1 MSKKNKRKLYN
12 SKKNISKKIRT
23 TTKKK
28 KNLKSL
34 SDTSK
39 NSSNDSSDDLYD
51 IEIEDNNTIDFE
63 YDNIS
68 DSEDEHSEQN
78 NISDKINI
86 EKGAGNKVVKNSNE
100 IFKELIK
107 RQLPDAPPQ
116 WKLNINDM
124 KRICKYIDTSI
135 FDKNN
140 CCIWNGYITNMNN
153 SNKGTYVNFYFRN
166 KKVALHRLL
175 YSNFV
180 APLDSSE
187 YLKFNCE
194 NKGVCCNIN
203 HYEKYKYSK
212 NNVVAKKEYKQK
224 EQKKDSK
231 DVVIIGVDN
240 PDNLIVDFD

>member
-1 MSKKNKRKLYN
+1 MSSKKNKKLLIKKTNKLGDLVRSDSDDELEFVNLQKNRKNQHADILTSYDTDSDTESDTN
-12 SKKNISKKIRT
+12 SDHSPEEVQNILAKKKVEIP
-23 TTKKK
+23 KK
-28 KNLKSL
+28 KNP
-34 SDTSK
+34 
-39 NSSNDSSDDLYD
+39 
-51 IEIEDNNTIDFE
+51 
-63 YDNIS
+63 
-68 DSEDEHSEQN
+68 
-78 NISDKINI
+78 
-86 EKGAGNKVVKNSNE
+86 KNSNE

-107 RQLPDAPPQ
+107 KQLPDVPSQ

-135 FDKNN
+135 FDKRV

-187 YLKFNCE
+187 YLKFNCD
-194 NKGVCCNIN
+194 NKGICCNIN

-212 NNVVAKKEYKQK
+212 NNGPTKKEHKHK
-224 EQKKDSK
+224 EPKKEIKEITIVGSDDIDK
-231 DVVIIGVDN
+231 LII
-240 PDNLIVDFD
+240 DFD